1 MKFLLQAAPVADS
14 TAVDPIKGL
23 ADFITNASVEDIVQ
37 SLLSWSISFGGKLI
51 AAIVVFII
59 GKFIINKI
67 SKGLKRIFV
76 KRQVDTSLATFIHSL
91 VKISLLII
99 LLIVV
104 VGILGIDTSS
114 FLAIFATAGV
124 AIGLALSGTLQNFAG
139 GVLMLV
145 LKPYRVGDYIEAQ
158 GFVGTVKE
166 IQIFHTILNTLDN
179 KHIIIPNGPL
189 SVGSI
194 NNYSKELYR
203 RVDWSFSIAYGS
215 DLDVAKKAVLDMLKE
230 DTRIH
235 FFAADME
242 GWDAKL
248 KREAIENLPD
258 NAAVQSPVAL
268 LGAMNDSSIS
278 LVVRAWVNGGDYW
291 GVFGDLTERVYKEF
305 GQHNLEFPFPQM
317 DVTIKQS

>member
-1 MKFLLQAAPVADS
+1 MKFLLQAAPAAD
-14 TAVDPIKGL
+14 TTKVDPIKGL
-23 ADFITNASVEDIVQ
+23 TDFFTNTSTEEIIQ
-37 SLLSWSISFGGKLI
+37 SLLDWSFSFGGKLL
-51 AAIVVFII
+51 AAIAVFVV

-67 SKGLKRIFV
+67 SKGLKRIFA
-76 KRQVDTSLATFIHSL
+76 KRQIDTSLATFIHSL

-99 LLIVV
+99 LLTVV
-104 VGILGIDTSS
+104 VGILGVDTTS
-114 FLAIFATAGV
+114 FLAIFTTAGV

-145 LKPYRVGDYIEAQ
+145 LKPYRVGDFIEAQ
-158 GFVGTVKE
+158 GFMGTVKE
-166 IQIFHTILNTLDN
+166 IQIFHTILNTIDN

-189 SVGSI
+189 SVGNI

-215 DLDVAKKAVLDMLKE
+215 DLDVAKKVVLDMLKE

-235 FFAADME
+235 FRAEDME
-242 GWDAKL
+242 GWSAEL
-248 KREAIENLPD
+248 HREAIENLPD
-258 NAAVQSPVAL
+258 SASVQSPVAL

-278 LVVRAWVNGGDYW
+278 LVVRAWVNGGNYW

-305 GQHNLEFPFPQM
+305 GSHGLEFPFPQM
-317 DVTIKQS
+317 DVTIKQA